1 MKTLVTI
8 GRGGTGKSS
17 FTALMAKALIEANQA
32 PILLVD
38 ADPDQN
44 LAEMLGVDLKEAG
57 KSTIAD
63 LIVST
68 FIKGGGT
75 TVGVPPTQ
83 RIESRIWENGLY
95 ESKNFDFMAVGT
107 KWVEGCYCMPNS
119 ALKGAL
125 ESLTKTYKY
134 VLIDSPAGL
143 ENLNRRITSNVND
156 VFDILDHSKKSQD
169 HVRRAYKIAKEVDMQ
184 FENFYIVGG
193 YRFPA
198 ELGKQAEDD
207 LKFKYLGKIEADDEL
222 DEYVLDGKSLLDLS
236 KDNKAYLS
244 VKKILQSLGYLIIPE
259 SFTQFFGNLAYLYL
273 HRDFCLRNLERFKK
287 TVIQHSRKPLQRF
300 PN

>member
-1 MKTLVTI
+1 MKTLVTV

-17 FTALMAKALIEANQA
+17 FTALMAKCFIEAGVS
-32 PILLVD
+32 PLLLVD

-68 FIKGGGT
+68 FIEQGGT
-75 TVGVPPTQ
+75 TVGIPPTQ
-83 RIESRIWENGLY
+83 RIESRIWEKGLY
-95 ESKNFDFMAVGT
+95 ESKNFDFLAVGT

-125 ESLTKTYKY
+125 ESLTKNYKF
-134 VLIDSPAGL
+134 VLVDSPAGL
-143 ENLNRRITSNVND
+143 ENLNRRITSEVND
-156 VFDILDHSKKSQD
+156 IFDILDHSKKSQD
-169 HVRRAYKIAKEVDMQ
+169 HVRRAYKIAKEVDMK

-198 ELGKQAEDD
+198 ELGKQAEED
-207 LKFKYLGKIEADDEL
+207 LKFKYLGKIIADDQL
-222 DEYVLDGKSLLDLS
+222 DGYVLDGKSLLDLPN
-236 KDNKAYLS
+236 DNKGYLS
-244 VKKILQSLGYLIIPE
+244 VKEILNKLGYL
-259 SFTQFFGNLAYLYL
+259 
-273 HRDFCLRNLERFKK
+273 
-287 TVIQHSRKPLQRF
+287 
-300 PN
+300 

>member
-17 FTALMAKALIEANQA
+17 FTALMAKAFIEANQA

-68 FIKGGGT
+68 FIQSGGT

-169 HVRRAYKIAKEVDMQ
+169 HVRRAYKIAKEVDME
-184 FENFYIVGG
+184 FENFYIIGG
-193 YRFPA
+193 YRFPT
-198 ELGKQAEDD
+198 ELGKQAEAD
-207 LKFKYLGKIEADDEL
+207 LKFKYLGKIKADNQL
-222 DEYVLDGKSLLDLS
+222 DEFVLDGKNLLELPN
-236 KDNKAYLS
+236 DNKAYLS
-244 VKKILQSLGYLIIPE
+244 VKEMLKILGYL
-259 SFTQFFGNLAYLYL
+259 
-273 HRDFCLRNLERFKK
+273 
-287 TVIQHSRKPLQRF
+287 
-300 PN
+300 

>member
-1 MKTLVTI
+1 MKTLVTV

-17 FTALMAKALIEANQA
+17 FTALMAKAFIEAKQS

-44 LAEMLGVDLKEAG
+44 LAEMLGIDLKEAG

-68 FIKGGGT
+68 FIESGGT

-83 RIESRIWENGLY
+83 RIEARIWEKGLY
-95 ESKNFDFMAVGT
+95 ESPNFDFMAVGN

-125 ESLTKTYKY
+125 ESLTKSYKY
-134 VLIDSPAGL
+134 VIVDSPAGL

-156 VFDILDHSKKSQD
+156 IFDILDHSKKSQD

-184 FENFYIVGG
+184 FENFYLIGG

-198 ELGKQAEDD
+198 ELGKKAEDD
-207 LKFKYLGKIEADDEL
+207 LKFKYLGKIDADEQL
-222 DEYVLDGKSLLDLS
+222 DEFVLDGESLLDLPNT
-236 KDNKAYLS
+236 NKAYLS
-244 VKKILQSLGYLIIPE
+244 VKKILENLGYL
-259 SFTQFFGNLAYLYL
+259 
-273 HRDFCLRNLERFKK
+273 
-287 TVIQHSRKPLQRF
+287 
-300 PN
+300 

>member
-1 MKTLVTI
+1 LIKKTAHTLRLFILKTLVTV

-17 FTALMAKALIEANQA
+17 FTALMAKCFIEAGVS
-32 PILLVD
+32 PLLLVD

-68 FIKGGGT
+68 FIEQGGT
-75 TVGVPPTQ
+75 TVGIPPTQ

-95 ESKNFDFMAVGT
+95 ESKNFDFLAVGT

-125 ESLTKTYKY
+125 ESLTKNYKF
-134 VLIDSPAGL
+134 VLVDSPAGL
-143 ENLNRRITSNVND
+143 ENLNRRITSEVND
-156 VFDILDHSKKSQD
+156 IFDILDHSKKSQD
-169 HVRRAYKIAKEVDMQ
+169 HVRRAYKIAKEVDMK

-207 LKFKYLGKIEADDEL
+207 LKFKYLGKIIADDQL
-222 DEYVLDGKSLLDLS
+222 DEYVLNGKSLLDLPN
-236 KDNKAYLS
+236 DNKGYLS
-244 VKKILQSLGYLIIPE
+244 VREILNTLGYL
-259 SFTQFFGNLAYLYL
+259 
-273 HRDFCLRNLERFKK
+273 
-287 TVIQHSRKPLQRF
+287 
-300 PN
+300 

>member
-1 MKTLVTI
+1 MKTLVTV

-17 FTALMAKALIEANQA
+17 FTALMAKCFIEAGTA

-68 FIKGGGT
+68 FIEGGGT
-75 TVGVPPTQ
+75 TVGIPPTQ
-83 RIESRIWENGLY
+83 RIESRIWEKGLY
-95 ESKNFDFMAVGT
+95 EGNNFDFMAVGT

-125 ESLTKTYKY
+125 ESLTKNYKF
-134 VLIDSPAGL
+134 VLVDSPAGL
-143 ENLNRRITSNVND
+143 ENLNRRITSEVND
-156 VFDILDHSKKSQD
+156 IFDILDHSKKSQD
-169 HVRRAYKIAKEVDMQ
+169 HVRRAYKIAKEVDMK

-198 ELGKQAEDD
+198 ELGKQAEAD
-207 LKFKYLGKIEADDEL
+207 LEFKYLGKILADDQL
-222 DEYVLDGKSLLDLS
+222 DEYVLNGKSLLDLPN
-236 KDNKAYLS
+236 DNKAYIS
-244 VKKILQSLGYLIIPE
+244 VKNILKSLGYL
-259 SFTQFFGNLAYLYL
+259 
-273 HRDFCLRNLERFKK
+273 
-287 TVIQHSRKPLQRF
+287 
-300 PN
+300 

>member
-17 FTALMAKALIEANQA
+17 FTALMAKSFIETNQS
-32 PILLVD
+32 PLLLVD

-57 KSTIAD
+57 KSTIAE
-63 LIVST
+63 LLVST
-68 FIKGGGT
+68 FIQQGGT
-75 TVGVPPTQ
+75 TVGIPPTE

-95 ESKNFDFMAVGT
+95 ESKNFDFLAVGT

-125 ESLTKTYKY
+125 ESLTKNYKY
-134 VLIDSPAGL
+134 ILVDSPAGL

-156 VFDILDHSKKSQD
+156 IFDILDHSKKSMD
-169 HVRRAYKIAKEVDMQ
+169 HVKRAYKIAKEVEMN
-184 FENFYIVGG
+184 FENFYLIGG

-198 ELGKQAEDD
+198 ELGKQAETD
-207 LKFKYLGKIEADDEL
+207 LKFKYLGKIEQDEML
-222 DEYVLDGKSLLDLS
+222 DEYVLDGKSLLDLPN
-236 KDNKAYLS
+236 DNKAYLS
-244 VKKILQSLGYLIIPE
+244 VKKILKSLGYL
-259 SFTQFFGNLAYLYL
+259 
-273 HRDFCLRNLERFKK
+273 
-287 TVIQHSRKPLQRF
+287 
-300 PN
+300 

>member
-1 MKTLVTI
+1 MKTLVTV

-17 FTALMAKALIEANQA
+17 FTALMAKSFIETNQS
-32 PILLVD
+32 PLLLVD

-68 FIKGGGT
+68 FIEQGGT

-83 RIESRIWENGLY
+83 RIESCIWENGLY
-95 ESKNFDFMAVGT
+95 ESKNFDFLAVGT

-125 ESLTKTYKY
+125 ESLTKNYNF
-134 VLIDSPAGL
+134 VLVDSPAGL
-143 ENLNRRITSNVND
+143 ENLNRRITSEVND
-156 VFDILDHSKKSQD
+156 IFDILDHSKKSQD
-169 HVRRAYKIAKEVDMQ
+169 HVRRAYKIDKEVDMK
-184 FENFYIVGG
+184 FDNFYLVGG

-198 ELGKQAEDD
+198 ELGKQAEDE
-207 LKFKYLGKIEADDEL
+207 LKFKYLGKIEADDQL
-222 DEYVLDGKSLLDLS
+222 DDFVLNGKSLLELPS
-236 KDNKAYLS
+236 DNKAYLS
-244 VKKILQSLGYLIIPE
+244 VKAILKTLGYL
-259 SFTQFFGNLAYLYL
+259 
-273 HRDFCLRNLERFKK
+273 
-287 TVIQHSRKPLQRF
+287 
-300 PN
+300 

>member
-1 MKTLVTI
+1 MKTLVTV

-17 FTALMAKALIEANQA
+17 FTAMMAKCFIDAGVS

-68 FIKGGGT
+68 FITGGGT

-95 ESKNFDFMAVGT
+95 ESKSFDFMAVGT
-107 KWVEGCYCMPNS
+107 KWIEGCYCMPNS

-125 ESLTKTYKY
+125 ESLTKNYKF
-134 VLIDSPAGL
+134 VLVDSPAGL
-143 ENLNRRITSNVND
+143 ENLNRRITSTVND
-156 VFDILDHSKKSQD
+156 IFDILDHSKKSQD
-169 HVRRAYKIAKEVDMQ
+169 HVRRAYKIAKEVDMK
-184 FENFYIVGG
+184 FDNFYLVGG
-193 YRFPA
+193 YRFPP
-198 ELGKQAEDD
+198 ELGKQAEAD
-207 LKFKYLGKIEADDEL
+207 LKFKYLGKIDADEQL
-222 DEYVLDGKSLLDLS
+222 DDYVLNGKSLLDLP
-236 KDNKAYLS
+236 KTNKAYLS
-244 VKKILQSLGYLIIPE
+244 VNKILKTLGYL
-259 SFTQFFGNLAYLYL
+259 
-273 HRDFCLRNLERFKK
+273 
-287 TVIQHSRKPLQRF
+287 
-300 PN
+300 